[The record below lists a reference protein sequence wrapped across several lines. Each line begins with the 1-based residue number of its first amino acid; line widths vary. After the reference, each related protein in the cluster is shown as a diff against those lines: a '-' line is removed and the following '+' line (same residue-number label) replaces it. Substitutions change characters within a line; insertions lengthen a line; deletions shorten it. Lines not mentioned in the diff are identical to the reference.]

1 MDVTVKSVAAWFFG
15 VIFIIGGLGMTTET
29 LIGGLISALV
39 GIFLIPNVRRE
50 ISERYDINFSTWMV
64 VLIAVVGLGIAGA
77 MMPTDE
83 ASTNTT
89 PESDDQPEQ
98 NQEQPSDTS
107 DTGETDQTQTDQDTS
122 NEEDSLESRTH
133 SVSENF
139 KVGELSYVVNDVS
152 TRQVVGTNRYLQEEA
167 DGEFVLVELE
177 ITNEGQE
184 STTISNS
191 HLTLVDSQD
200 RSYSVDSDAF
210 AAVEN
215 SFTFEQLDPG
225 LSKEGTLVYDT
236 PQSQEG
242 RQLQVSPSAVFS
254 TAEPH
259 YVNLEG

>member
-1 MDVTVKSVAAWFFG
+1 
-15 VIFIIGGLGMTTET
+15 MTTET
-29 LIGGLISALV
+29 LIGGLIAALV
-39 GIFLIPNVRRE
+39 GIFLIPNVRQE
-50 ISERYDINFSTWMV
+50 LSERYDVNFSTWAV
-64 VLIAVVGLGIAGA
+64 VLIAIVGIGISGA
-77 MMPTDE
+77 MIPADDTSTD
-83 ASTNTT
+83 ST
-89 PESDDQPEQ
+89 PETEEKPEKPQQDSNSSEPEKTQAEDSSD
-98 NQEQPSDTS
+98 
-107 DTGETDQTQTDQDTS
+107 
-122 NEEDSLESRTH
+122 NEESRNH
-133 SVSENF
+133 SVGEPF
-139 KVGELSYVVNDVS
+139 KVGDLSYVVTDVT

-167 DGEFVLVELE
+167 DGEFVLVDIE

-200 RSYSVDSDAF
+200 RSYSVDSDVF

-236 PQSQEG
+236 PTDQEG
-242 RQLQVSPSAVFS
+242 RRLEVRPAAIFS